1 MRGKR
6 VSDDVHILHARH
18 PSSQR
23 QLRRRAI
30 GNEAYASSGRSGQ
43 GEKMSKSV
51 AHVTASDHLAGSHPH
66 SILGFRAPAEKACQH
81 NDLRGNQDSV
91 GAIFAEFPIQIPF

>member
-30 GNEAYASSGRSGQ
+30 GNEAYASARGFGQ
-43 GEKMSKSV
+43 GEMMSKSV
-51 AHVTASDHLAGSHPH
+51 GHVDASDHLAGSHPH
-66 SILGFRAPAEKACQH
+66 SILVFRAPAEKACQLSY
-81 NDLRGNQDSV
+81 LRRSH
-91 GAIFAEFPIQIPF
+91 GANGAVFAEFPI